1 MPQII
6 QKLANSKDSLRSQSH
21 RTSTALCEKAG
32 GAVVE
37 GGQVDSGAVSVL
49 GCLGAQERKGV
60 GAFMQKP
67 TVKFHT
73 ANSQS
78 LAAG

>member
-1 MPQII
+1 MTQII
-6 QKLANSKDSLRSQSH
+6 QKLANSKARLGLKASEPARYFAKRLAAPLLRVA
-21 RTSTALCEKAG
+21 RL
-32 GAVVE
+32 AVVPLAF
-37 GGQVDSGAVSVL
+37 SAAWARRS
-49 GCLGAQERKGV
+49 ERASA
-60 GAFMQKP
+60 AFMQKP